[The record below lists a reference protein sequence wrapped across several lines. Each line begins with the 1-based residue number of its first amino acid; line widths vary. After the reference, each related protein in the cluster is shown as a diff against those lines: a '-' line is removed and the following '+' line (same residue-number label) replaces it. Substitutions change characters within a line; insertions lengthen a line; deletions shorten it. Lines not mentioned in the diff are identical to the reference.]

1 MTIMKTK
8 SDIIIKVLSLGIG
21 LAVGIVLIAKVFFE
35 LSYDSFYKDIDRVYN
50 INTWIS
56 MQGNEKDYGQ
66 VSGAVAVGF
75 MEEVPGVE
83 AGTRTT
89 YVFNGDTYLDEE
101 GNKLKATLVCAD
113 TCFFKVFDRPI
124 LAGDPVKALGKWG
137 SVMVSRSF
145 AEKIADQVGN
155 DGSVTPDQVGNDGN
169 VTPDQVGNDG
179 SVTPDQ
185 VGNDGSVTPDQVGND
200 GSVTPDL
207 IGGLSSII
215 GKQLANEDMPGL
227 KMTIE
232 GVFEDFPKNGSLS
245 YDILLSMDTYG
256 KQSTDNWNGNDRY
269 KGYVKLMPGVDPN
282 TLADAIRKMQEA
294 HQPLEQIEAQG
305 TSFKYFLKSFS
316 KMHTSAPEVRQQVV
330 LLSIVAALL
339 ILISLLNYILIV
351 ISSMVKRSKEVGVR
365 KCYGA
370 EGKHIYGMLT
380 KEALLHIVLSL
391 VLAAIIIFAGR
402 SIVEN
407 LLGVPFT
414 TLLVPQSMVAIG
426 AVILF
431 VLIISIVVP
440 AELYQRIP
448 VYAALK
454 NYTENSRNW
463 KLGLLG
469 VQVLINVFLV
479 VMMLVIGRQ
488 YQVVTHADTGYD
500 YDNLYYISLFDGN
513 RQAVTRAVRALE
525 SLPEVSGVA
534 TAYNLPFNGSNGDN
548 VYLPD
553 DDRELFNIADQYECS
568 DGFYELMGIEFLE
581 GRAPRDSSEIVVDE
595 KFVKKMAEFTDWSDG
610 AVGKQVFITGHDRSR
625 DSQRSYFTISGV
637 YKSYI
642 IGNLTGVDQRPSA
655 LFYGEIGSMSS
666 WMPHVLFKMADQV
679 GHDVMTG
686 SEHNVMTGSDRSS
699 LGKVKATLEQ
709 ALEGREINIVSYEEQ
724 MRAAYDDSKKMR
736 NTMALGAVFSL
747 LIALLGLIGF
757 IKDESLRRS
766 KEMAV
771 RKINGATTRNILG
784 VFSMDIMKLSIA
796 AALIACIGAFFVARR
811 WLEQF
816 AEKVSLNP
824 LYFIGGT
831 LLVLAI
837 VLGVVV
843 LNCLRIARANPVD
856 SLKNE

>member
-1 MTIMKTK
+1 MKRS
-8 SDIIIKVLSLGIG
+8 SDILIKVLSLGIG

-35 LSYDSFYKDIDRVYN
+35 LSYDSFYKDIDRVYC
-50 INTWIS
+50 IRTWYS
-56 MQGNEKDYGQ
+56 QHGDEHDYGQ
-66 VSGAVAVGF
+66 VSGAVSVGF

-83 AGTRTT
+83 VGTRTT
-89 YVFNGDTYLDEE
+89 YVFNGDTYLDED

-124 LAGDPVKALGKWG
+124 LAGNPVKILGKWG
-137 SVMVSRSF
+137 GVMVSRSF
-145 AEKIADQVGN
+145 AEKILRSAQDDISTV
-155 DGSVTPDQVGNDGN
+155 
-169 VTPDQVGNDG
+169 
-179 SVTPDQ
+179 
-185 VGNDGSVTPDQVGND
+185 
-200 GSVTPDL
+200 
-207 IGGLSSII
+207 IGRQIY
-215 GKQLANEDMPGL
+215 NEDMAGL
-227 KMTIE
+227 KLPIE
-232 GVFEDFPKNGSLS
+232 GVFEDFPKNGSLD
-245 YDILLSMDTYG
+245 YDILLAIETYG
-256 KQSTDNWNGNDRY
+256 KQSTDNWLGNDRY

-282 TLADAIRKMQEA
+282 TLTDAIRKMQEA
-294 HQPLEQIEAQG
+294 HQPLAQIEAQG
-305 TSFKYFLKSFS
+305 TSLRYFLKPFS
-316 KMHTSAPEVRQQVV
+316 TLHTSDPEVKSQVI

-351 ISSMVKRSKEVGVR
+351 ISSLVKRSKEVGVR

-370 EGKHIYGMLT
+370 EGKHIYGMLS

-391 VLAAIIIFAGR
+391 AIAAVIIFAGR
-402 SIVEN
+402 GIVEN

-414 TLLVPQSMVAIG
+414 TLLVPQSILAIA
-426 AVILF
+426 AVLVF
-431 VLIISIVVP
+431 VLVISIVVP

-479 VMMLVIGRQ
+479 VMMLIIGRQ
-488 YQVVTHADTGYD
+488 YQKVSNADTGYD
-500 YDNLYYISLFDGN
+500 YKNLYYFDLFDGD
-513 RQAVTRAVRALE
+513 RQAQVRAVETLR
-525 SLPEVSGVA
+525 SLPEVSRVA
-534 TAYNLPFNGSNGDN
+534 AAYNLPYRGSNGDN
-548 VYLPD
+548 IYLPG

-568 DGFYELMGIEFLE
+568 SDLFDLMGIRFLE

-595 KFVKKMAEFTDWSDG
+595 KFVQKMAEFIDWSDG
-610 AVGKQVFITGHDRSR
+610 VVGKQIFVTGHDRTR
-625 DSQRSYFTISGV
+625 DNSAVSYFTISGV
-637 YKSYI
+637 YNNYL
-642 IGNLTGVDQRPSA
+642 IGNLQGVDQRPSA

-666 WMPHVLFKMADQV
+666 FMPHILFKVRPD
-679 GHDVMTG
+679 
-686 SEHNVMTGSDRSS
+686 
-699 LGKVKATLEQ
+699 
-709 ALEGREINIVSYEEQ
+709 ALEKVRGALNEALPDKEINIVSYEEE
-724 MRAAYDDSKKMR
+724 MRAAYADSKKMR

-771 RKINGATTRNILG
+771 RKINGATTQDILS
-784 VFSMDIMKLSIA
+784 VFAKDIMKLSA
-796 AALIACIGAFFVARR
+796 VMAVIACVAAYFVAHK

-824 LYFIGGT
+824 LYFIGGAV
-831 LLVLAI
+831 LVLLI

-843 LNCLRIARANPVD
+843 VNCLSIARANPVE

>member
-1 MTIMKTK
+1 MKSK
-8 SDIIIKVLSLGIG
+8 NDILIKVLSLGVG

-35 LSYDSFYKDIDRVYN
+35 LSYDSFYKDIDRVYT
-50 INTWIS
+50 INTWYS
-56 MQGNEKDYGQ
+56 HQGEEKDYGQ

-75 MEEVPGVE
+75 MDEVPGVE

-89 YVFNGDTYLDEE
+89 YVFNGNTYLDEN
-101 GNKLKATLVCAD
+101 GNKLSGTLVCAD
-113 TCFFKVFDRPI
+113 TCFFQVFDRPI
-124 LAGDPVKALGKWG
+124 LAGDPVKVLGKWG
-137 SVMVSRSF
+137 SVLVSRSF
-145 AEKIADQVGN
+145 AEKM
-155 DGSVTPDQVGNDGN
+155 
-169 VTPDQVGNDG
+169 
-179 SVTPDQ
+179 
-185 VGNDGSVTPDQVGND
+185 
-200 GSVTPDL
+200 
-207 IGGLSSII
+207 GGVQECI
-215 GKQLANEDMPGL
+215 GKQICNADMEGL
-227 KMTIE
+227 KLTIE
-232 GVFEDFPKNGSLS
+232 GVFEDFPKNGSLD

-256 KQSTDNWNGNDRY
+256 KNSTDNWLGNDRY

-282 TLADAIRKMQEA
+282 TLTDAIRKMQEA
-294 HQPLEQIEAQG
+294 HQPLERIEAQG
-305 TSFKYFLKSFS
+305 TSLRYFLKPFS
-316 KMHTSAPEVRQQVV
+316 TLHTSDPDVKSQVI

-391 VLAAIIIFAGR
+391 VLAAVIIFAGR

-407 LLGVPFT
+407 LLGVPFQ
-414 TLLVPQSMVAIG
+414 TLLVPQSIMAIA
-426 AVILF
+426 AVILL
-431 VLIISIVVP
+431 VLVISIVVP
-440 AELYQRIP
+440 AELYQRVP

-479 VMMLVIGRQ
+479 VMMLIIGRQ
-488 YQVVTHADTGYD
+488 YQKVSNADTGYD
-500 YDNLYYISLFDGN
+500 YKNLYYFDMFDGD
-513 RQAVTRAVRALE
+513 RQALTRAAQTLR
-525 SLPEVSGVA
+525 SLPEVSAVA
-534 TAYNLPFNGSNGDN
+534 AAYNLPFEGSNGDN
-548 VYLPD
+548 VYLPN

-568 DGFYELMGIEFLE
+568 PDFYDLMGIQFLE

-595 KFVKKMAEFTDWSDG
+595 KFVTKMAEFTDWSDG
-610 AVGKQVFITGHDRSR
+610 AVGKQVFITGHDRSSDTER
-625 DSQRSYFTISGV
+625 RYFTISGV

-642 IGNLTGVDQRPSA
+642 IGNLTGVDPRPSA

-666 WMPHVLFKMADQV
+666 WMPHTFFKVRPEALPKIRQ
-679 GHDVMTG
+679 
-686 SEHNVMTGSDRSS
+686 
-699 LGKVKATLEQ
+699 ALEQ
-709 ALEGREINIVSYEEQ
+709 ALEGREINILSYEEQ
-724 MRAAYDDSKKMR
+724 MRAAYADSKKMR
-736 NTMALGAVFSL
+736 NTMAIGAVFSL

-757 IKDESLRRS
+757 IRDESLRRS

-771 RKINGATTRNILG
+771 RKINGATTRDILG
-784 VFSMDIMKLSIA
+784 VFAVDILKLSGVMA
-796 AALIACIGAFFVARR
+796 VIACIAAFFVAHK

-824 LYFIGGT
+824 LYFIGGA
-831 LLVLAI
+831 LLVLLI

-843 LNCLRIARANPVD
+843 LNCLRIARANPVE

>member
-1 MTIMKTK
+1 MFKYYGTADVADKGKYDCVKEMRRQ
-8 SDIIIKVLSLGIG
+8 SDILIKILSLGMG

-35 LSYDSFYKDIDRVYN
+35 LSYDSFYKDIDRVYT

-56 MQGNEKDYGQ
+56 RLGDEKDFGQ

-89 YVFNGDTYLDEE
+89 FVFNGDTYMDED
-101 GNKLKATLVCAD
+101 GNKLKGTLVCAD
-113 TCFFKVFDRPI
+113 TCFFQVFDRPI

-145 AEKIADQVGN
+145 AEKIRRSAQDDISTV
-155 DGSVTPDQVGNDGN
+155 
-169 VTPDQVGNDG
+169 
-179 SVTPDQ
+179 
-185 VGNDGSVTPDQVGND
+185 
-200 GSVTPDL
+200 
-207 IGGLSSII
+207 I
-215 GKQLANEDMPGL
+215 GKQIYNEDMPDL
-227 KMTIE
+227 KLTIE
-232 GVFEDFPKNGSLS
+232 GVFEDFPKNGTLD

-256 KQSTDNWNGNDRY
+256 KQSTDNWLGNDRY
-269 KGYVKLMPGVDPN
+269 KGYVKLMPGVDPA
-282 TLADAIRKMQEA
+282 TLTDAIRKMQEA

-305 TSFKYFLKSFS
+305 TSLRYFLKPFS
-316 KMHTSAPEVRQQVV
+316 KMHTSDPEVKSQVV

-380 KEALLHIVLSL
+380 KEASLHIFLSL
-391 VLAAIIIFAGR
+391 ALAAIIIFAGR

-414 TLLVPQSMVAIG
+414 TLLVPQSILAIT
-426 AVILF
+426 AVLVF

-479 VMMLVIGRQ
+479 VMMLIIGRQ
-488 YQVVTHADTGYD
+488 YQKISHADTGYD
-500 YDNLYYISLFDGN
+500 YDNLYYISIFDGD
-513 RQAVTRAVRALE
+513 RQAITRAVRTLE

-534 TAYNLPFNGSNGDN
+534 TAYNLPFQGSNGDN

-568 DGFYELMGIEFLE
+568 DGFYDLMGIDFLE

-595 KFVKKMAEFTDWSDG
+595 KFVKKMAEFADWSDG

-625 DSQRSYFTISGV
+625 DSQRRYFTISGV

-666 WMPHVLFKMADQV
+666 WMPHVLFKLRDSS
-679 GHDVMTG
+679 T
-686 SEHNVMTGSDRSS
+686 S
-699 LGKVKATLEQ
+699 LGMAKEALES
-709 ALEGREINIVSYEEQ
+709 ALEGREINIFSYEEQ
-724 MRAAYDDSKKMR
+724 MRALYDDSKKMR
-736 NTMALGAVFSL
+736 DTMALGSVFSL

-771 RKINGATTRNILG
+771 RKINGATTQDILG
-784 VFSMDIMKLSIA
+784 IFAMDIMKLSA
-796 AALIACIGAFFVARR
+796 VMAVIACVGAFFVARR

-816 AEKVSLNP
+816 AEKVPLNP
-824 LYFIGGT
+824 LYFICGAV
-831 LLVLAI
+831 LVLLI

-843 LNCLRIARANPVD
+843 LNCLRIASANPVE

>member
-1 MTIMKTK
+1 MKTK
-8 SDIIIKVLSLGIG
+8 NDILIKVLSLGIG

-35 LSYDSFYKDIDRVYN
+35 LSYDSFYKDIDRVYT

-83 AGTRTT
+83 CGTRTT
-89 YVFNGDTYLDEE
+89 YVFNGDTYLDED

-113 TCFFKVFDRPI
+113 TCFFQVFDRPI
-124 LAGDPVKALGKWG
+124 LAGNPVKILGKWG
-137 SVMVSRSF
+137 GVMVSRSF
-145 AEKIADQVGN
+145 AEKIAKEMPGQAGHD
-155 DGSVTPDQVGNDGN
+155 DKN
-169 VTPDQVGNDG
+169 VTPDQ
-179 SVTPDQ
+179 
-185 VGNDGSVTPDQVGND
+185 
-200 GSVTPDL
+200 
-207 IGGLSSII
+207 IGGLSSVI
-215 GKQLANEDMPGL
+215 GRQIYNEDMPGL
-227 KMTIE
+227 KLPIE
-232 GVFEDFPKNGSLS
+232 GVFEDFPKNGSLD
-245 YDILLSMDTYG
+245 YDILLSMETYG

-282 TLADAIRKMQEA
+282 TLTDGIRKMQES

-305 TSFKYFLKSFS
+305 NTFRYFLKPFS
-316 KMHTSAPEVRQQVV
+316 TMHTSAPEVRQTVI

-351 ISSMVKRSKEVGVR
+351 ISSLVKRSKEVGVR

-380 KEALLHIVLSL
+380 KEALLHILLSL
-391 VLAAIIIFAGR
+391 ALAGVIIFAGR

-407 LLGVPFT
+407 LLGVPFQ
-414 TLLVPQSMVAIG
+414 TLLVPQSILAIVA
-426 AVILF
+426 VLVF

-469 VQVLINVFLV
+469 IQVLINVFLV
-479 VMMLVIGRQ
+479 VMMLIIGRQ
-488 YQVVTHADTGYD
+488 YQKVSHADTGYD
-500 YDNLYYISLFDGN
+500 YKNLYYFDMFDGD
-513 RQAVTRAVRALE
+513 RQALVRAAETLR
-525 SLPEVSGVA
+525 SLPDVSGVA
-534 TAYNLPFNGSNGDN
+534 ASYNLPFQGSSGDN

-568 DGFYELMGIEFLE
+568 SNFYDLMGIEFLE
-581 GRAPRDSSEIVVDE
+581 GRAPRDSSEIAVDE
-595 KFVKKMAEFTDWSDG
+595 KFVDKMAEFTDWSDG

-625 DSQRSYFTISGV
+625 DSDRSYFTISGV
-637 YKSYI
+637 YKSYL
-642 IGNLTGVDQRPSA
+642 IGNLTGVDPRPSA

-666 WMPHVLFKMADQV
+666 WMPHVLFKIPGQAGND
-679 GHDVMTG
+679 GGRHG
-686 SEHNVMTGSDRSS
+686 RLDRPS
-699 LGKVKATLEQ
+699 LDKVREALER
-709 ALEGREINIVSYEEQ
+709 ALEGREINILSYEEQ
-724 MRAAYDDSKKMR
+724 MRAAYADSKKMR

-771 RKINGATTRNILG
+771 RKINGATTRDILG
-784 VFSMDIMKLSIA
+784 VFATDIMKLSA
-796 AALIACIGAFFVARR
+796 VMAVIACVAAYFVAHK

-824 LYFIGGT
+824 LYFIGGAV
-831 LLVLAI
+831 LVLLI

-843 LNCLRIARANPVD
+843 LNCLKIARANPVE

>member
-1 MTIMKTK
+1 MKK
-8 SDIIIKVLSLGIG
+8 YSDILIKVLSLGIG

-35 LSYDSFYKDIDRVYN
+35 LSYDSFYKDIDRVYT
-50 INTWIS
+50 IRTWYS
-56 MQGNEKDYGQ
+56 QQGDEHDYGQ

-89 YVFNGDTYLDEE
+89 YVFNGDTYLDEN

-124 LAGDPVKALGKWG
+124 LAGDPVKVLSKWG
-137 SVMVSRSF
+137 CVMVSRSF
-145 AEKIADQVGN
+145 AEKMVDDMPGQAGHDVS
-155 DGSVTPDQVGNDGN
+155 SV
-169 VTPDQVGNDG
+169 
-179 SVTPDQ
+179 
-185 VGNDGSVTPDQVGND
+185 
-200 GSVTPDL
+200 
-207 IGGLSSII
+207 I
-215 GKQLANEDMPGL
+215 GKQIANADMDGL
-227 KMTIE
+227 KLTIE
-232 GVFEDFPKNGSLS
+232 GVFEDFPKNGSLD
-245 YDILLSMDTYG
+245 YDILLSMETYG
-256 KQSTDNWNGNDRY
+256 KQSTDNWLGNDRY
-269 KGYVKLMPGVDPN
+269 KGYVKLMPGIDPN
-282 TLADAIRKMQEA
+282 TLTEAIRKMQEA

-305 TSFKYFLKSFS
+305 TSLKYFLKPFS
-316 KMHTSAPEVRQQVV
+316 NMHTSSPEVKTQVI

-339 ILISLLNYILIV
+339 IIISLLNYILIV

-380 KEALLHIVLSL
+380 KEALLHIILSL
-391 VLAAIIIFAGR
+391 ALAAVIIFAGR

-407 LLGVPFT
+407 LLGVPFQ
-414 TLLVPQSMVAIG
+414 TLLVSRSIMAIA
-426 AVILF
+426 AVLLF
-431 VLIISIVVP
+431 VLVVSIVVP

-454 NYTENSRNW
+454 NYTENSRRW

-479 VMMLVIGRQ
+479 VMMLIIGRQ
-488 YQVVTHADTGYD
+488 YQKVSNADTGYD
-500 YDNLYYISLFDGN
+500 YKNLYYFDLFDGD
-513 RQAVTRAVRALE
+513 RQAQVRAVETLKR
-525 SLPEVSGVA
+525 LPEVSGVA
-534 TAYNLPFNGSNGDN
+534 ASYNLPYMGSNGDN
-548 VYLPD
+548 VSLPE

-568 DGFYELMGIEFLE
+568 PEFYDLMGIRFLE

-595 KFVKKMAEFTDWSDG
+595 KFVTKMAEFTDWSDG
-610 AVGKQVFITGHDRSR
+610 AVGKLVFITGHDRSGDTGR
-625 DSQRSYFTISGV
+625 RYFTISGI
-637 YKSYI
+637 YKPYL
-642 IGNLTGVDQRPSA
+642 IGNLTGVDERPSA

-666 WMPHVLFKMADQV
+666 WMPHILFKV
-679 GHDVMTG
+679 RP
-686 SEHNVMTGSDRSS
+686 E
-699 LGKVKATLEQ
+699 
-709 ALEGREINIVSYEEQ
+709 ALENVRGALNEALPDKEINIVSYEEE
-724 MRAAYDDSKKMR
+724 MRAAYADSKKMR

-771 RKINGATTRNILG
+771 RKINGATTRDILS
-784 VFSMDIMKLSIA
+784 VFAKDIMKLSA
-796 AALIACIGAFFVARR
+796 VMAVIACIGAFFVARK

-816 AEKVSLNP
+816 AEKVSLHP
-824 LYFIGGT
+824 LYFIGGA
-831 LLVLAI
+831 LLVLTI

-843 LNCLRIARANPVD
+843 LNCLRIAHVNPVE

>member
-1 MTIMKTK
+1 MKSK
-8 SDIIIKVLSLGIG
+8 NDILIKVLSLGVG

-35 LSYDSFYKDIDRVYN
+35 LSYDSFYKDIDRVYT
-50 INTWIS
+50 INTWYS
-56 MQGNEKDYGQ
+56 HQGEEKDYGQ

-75 MEEVPGVE
+75 MDEVPGVE

-89 YVFNGDTYLDEE
+89 YVFNGNTYLDED
-101 GNKLKATLVCAD
+101 GNKLSGTLVCAD
-113 TCFFKVFDRPI
+113 TCFFQVFDRPI
-124 LAGDPVKALGKWG
+124 LAGDPVKVLGKWG
-137 SVMVSRSF
+137 SVMVNRSF
-145 AEKIADQVGN
+145 AEKM
-155 DGSVTPDQVGNDGN
+155 
-169 VTPDQVGNDG
+169 
-179 SVTPDQ
+179 
-185 VGNDGSVTPDQVGND
+185 
-200 GSVTPDL
+200 
-207 IGGLSSII
+207 GGVQECI
-215 GKQLANEDMPGL
+215 GKQICNADMDGL
-227 KMTIE
+227 KLTIE
-232 GVFEDFPKNGSLS
+232 GVFEDFPKNGSLD

-256 KQSTDNWNGNDRY
+256 KQSTDNWLGNDRY

-294 HQPLEQIEAQG
+294 HQPLERIEAQG
-305 TSFKYFLKSFS
+305 TTLKYFLKPFS
-316 KMHTSAPEVRQQVV
+316 TMHTSSSEVKSQVI

-370 EGKHIYGMLT
+370 EGRHIYGMLT
-380 KEALLHIVLSL
+380 KEALLHILLSL

-407 LLGVPFT
+407 LLGVPFQ
-414 TLLVPQSMVAIG
+414 TLLVPQSIVAIV
-426 AVILF
+426 ALVLF
-431 VLIISIVVP
+431 VLVISIVVP

-469 VQVLINVFLV
+469 IQVLINVFLV
-479 VMMLVIGRQ
+479 VMMLIIGRQ
-488 YQVVTHADTGYD
+488 YQKVSHADTGYD
-500 YDNLYYISLFDGN
+500 YKNLYYFDMFDGD
-513 RQAVTRAVRALE
+513 RQALTRAAQTLR
-525 SLPEVSGVA
+525 SLPEVSAVA
-534 TAYNLPFNGSNGDN
+534 AAYNLPFEGSNGDN

-568 DGFYELMGIEFLE
+568 GDFYDLMGIQFLE

-610 AVGKQVFITGHDRSR
+610 AVGKQVFITGHDRSGDTGR
-625 DSQRSYFTISGV
+625 RYFTISGV

-642 IGNLTGVDQRPSA
+642 IGNLTGVDPRPSA

-666 WMPHVLFKMADQV
+666 WMPHTFFKVRPEA
-679 GHDVMTG
+679 
-686 SEHNVMTGSDRSS
+686 
-699 LGKVKATLEQ
+699 LPKVRQALEQ
-709 ALEGREINIVSYEEQ
+709 ALEGREINILSYEEQ
-724 MRAAYDDSKKMR
+724 MRAAYADSKKMR
-736 NTMALGAVFSL
+736 NTMAIGAVFSL

-757 IKDESLRRS
+757 IRDESLRRS

-771 RKINGATTRNILG
+771 RKINGATTRDILG
-784 VFSMDIMKLSIA
+784 VFATDILKLSGVMA
-796 AALIACIGAFFVARR
+796 VLACVGAFFVARK

-824 LYFIGGT
+824 LYFIGGA
-831 LLVLAI
+831 LLVLLI

-843 LNCLRIARANPVD
+843 LNCLKIARENPVV

>member
-1 MTIMKTK
+1 MKTK
-8 SDIIIKVLSLGIG
+8 NDILIKVLSLGIG

-35 LSYDSFYKDIDRVYN
+35 LSYDSFYKDIDRVYT

-89 YVFNGDTYLDEE
+89 FVFNGDTYLDED
-101 GNKLKATLVCAD
+101 GNKLSGTLVCAD

-124 LAGDPVKALGKWG
+124 LAGDPVKVLGKWG

-145 AEKIADQVGN
+145 AEKILRSAQDDN
-155 DGSVTPDQVGNDGN
+155 PVTLNEAKSLNGAAK
-169 VTPDQVGNDG
+169 
-179 SVTPDQ
+179 
-185 VGNDGSVTPDQVGND
+185 
-200 GSVTPDL
+200 DL
-207 IGGLSSII
+207 STVI
-215 GKQLANEDMPGL
+215 GKMICNEDMPGL
-227 KMTIE
+227 KLTIE
-232 GVFEDFPKNGSLS
+232 GVFEDFPKNGSLD
-245 YDILLSMDTYG
+245 YDLLLSMETYG

-305 TSFKYFLKSFS
+305 TSFKYFLKPFS
-316 KMHTSAPEVRQQVV
+316 KMHTSAPEVRQQVI

-339 ILISLLNYILIV
+339 VLISLLNYILIV

-380 KEALLHIVLSL
+380 KEASIHILLSL
-391 VLAAIIIFAGR
+391 ALAAIIIFAGR
-402 SIVEN
+402 GIVEN

-414 TLLVPQSMVAIG
+414 TLLVPQSFMAIV

-440 AELYQRIP
+440 TELYQRIP

-463 KLGLLG
+463 KIGLLG

-479 VMMLVIGRQ
+479 VMMLIIGRQ
-488 YQVVTHADTGYD
+488 YQMVTHADTGYD
-500 YDNLYYISLFDGN
+500 YDNLYYISLFDGD

-525 SLPEVSGVA
+525 SLPEVTGVA
-534 TAYNLPFNGSNGDN
+534 TAYNLPFQGSNGDN

-568 DGFYELMGIEFLE
+568 DGFYDLMDIEFLE

-595 KFVKKMAEFTDWSDG
+595 KFVTKMAEFTDWSDG
-610 AVGKQVFITGHDRSR
+610 AVGKQGFITGHERSR
-625 DSQRSYFTISGV
+625 DSERSYFTISGV
-637 YKSYI
+637 YKSYV

-666 WMPHVLFKMADQV
+666 WMPHVLFKV
-679 GHDVMTG
+679 RP
-686 SEHNVMTGSDRSS
+686 ES
-699 LGKVKATLEQ
+699 LTKVKETLES

-771 RKINGATTRNILG
+771 RKINGATTRDILG
-784 VFSMDIMKLSIA
+784 VFATDIMKLSA
-796 AALIACIGAFFVARR
+796 VMALLACIGAFFVARR

-824 LYFIGGT
+824 LYFIGGAV
-831 LLVLAI
+831 LVLAI

-843 LNCLRIARANPVD
+843 LNCLRIARANPVE

>member
-1 MTIMKTK
+1 MKK
-8 SDIIIKVLSLGIG
+8 NSDILIKVLSLGIG

-35 LSYDSFYKDIDRVYN
+35 LSYDSFYKDIDRVYT
-50 INTWIS
+50 INTWYS
-56 MQGNEKDYGQ
+56 HQGEEKDYGQ

-75 MEEVPGVE
+75 MDEVPGVD

-89 YVFNGDTYLDEE
+89 FVFNGDTYLDED
-101 GNKLKATLVCAD
+101 GNKLSGTLVCAD
-113 TCFFKVFDRPI
+113 TCFFQVFDRPI
-124 LAGDPVKALGKWG
+124 LSGDPVKVLGKWG
-137 SVMVSRSF
+137 SVMVNRSF
-145 AEKIADQVGN
+145 AEKI
-155 DGSVTPDQVGNDGN
+155 
-169 VTPDQVGNDG
+169 
-179 SVTPDQ
+179 
-185 VGNDGSVTPDQVGND
+185 
-200 GSVTPDL
+200 
-207 IGGLSSII
+207 GGVQECI
-215 GKQLANEDMPGL
+215 GKQIANADMDGL
-227 KMTIE
+227 KLTIE
-232 GVFEDFPKNGSLS
+232 GVFEDFPKNGSLD

-256 KQSTDNWNGNDRY
+256 KNSTDNWLGNDRY

-282 TLADAIRKMQEA
+282 TLTDAIRKMQEA
-294 HQPLEQIEAQG
+294 HQPLERIEAQG
-305 TSFKYFLKSFS
+305 TSLRYFLKPFS
-316 KMHTSAPEVRQQVV
+316 KMHTSAPEVRQTVI

-391 VLAAIIIFAGR
+391 TLAAVIIFAGR

-407 LLGVPFT
+407 LLGVPFQ
-414 TLLVPQSMVAIG
+414 TLLVPQSIIAIA

-431 VLIISIVVP
+431 VLVISIVVP
-440 AELYQRIP
+440 AELYQRVP

-469 VQVLINVFLV
+469 FQVLINVFLV
-479 VMMLVIGRQ
+479 VMMLIIGRQ
-488 YQVVTHADTGYD
+488 YQKVSNADTGYD
-500 YDNLYYISLFDGN
+500 YDNLYYISLFDGD
-513 RQAVTRAVRALE
+513 RQAITRAVRTLE
-525 SLPEVSGVA
+525 SLPEVRGVA
-534 TAYNLPFNGSNGDN
+534 TAYNLPYNGSNGDN

-568 DGFYELMGIEFLE
+568 DGFYDLMGIEFLE

-595 KFVKKMAEFTDWSDG
+595 KFVAKMAEFTDWSDG
-610 AVGKQVFITGHDRSR
+610 AVGKQVFITGHDRSSDTER
-625 DSQRSYFTISGV
+625 RYFTISGV
-637 YKSYI
+637 YKSYL
-642 IGNLTGVDQRPSA
+642 IGNLTGVDPRPSA

-666 WMPHVLFKMADQV
+666 WMPHVLFKV
-679 GHDVMTG
+679 LP
-686 SEHNVMTGSDRSS
+686 ES
-699 LGKVKATLEQ
+699 LAKVKETLES
-709 ALEGREINIVSYEEQ
+709 ALEGREINILSYEEQ
-724 MRAAYDDSKKMR
+724 MRAAYADSKKMR
-736 NTMALGAVFSL
+736 NTMAIGAVFSL

-771 RKINGATTRNILG
+771 RKINGATTRDILG
-784 VFSMDIMKLSIA
+784 VFAKDIMKLSA
-796 AALIACIGAFFVARR
+796 VMALIACMAAFFVAHK
-811 WLEQF
+811 WLGQF

-824 LYFIGGT
+824 LYFIGGAV
-831 LLVLAI
+831 LVLAI

-843 LNCLRIARANPVD
+843 LNCLRIARANPVE

>member
-1 MTIMKTK
+1 MKK
-8 SDIIIKVLSLGIG
+8 NSDILIKVLSLGVG

-35 LSYDSFYKDIDRVYN
+35 LSYDSFYKDIDRVYT
-50 INTWIS
+50 INTWYS
-56 MQGNEKDYGQ
+56 MQGEEKDFGQ

-75 MEEVPGVE
+75 MDEVPGVE

-89 YVFNGDTYLDEE
+89 FVFNGNTYLDED
-101 GNKLKATLVCAD
+101 GNKLSGTLVCAD
-113 TCFFKVFDRPI
+113 TCFFQVFDRPI
-124 LAGDPVKALGKWG
+124 LAGDPVKVLGKWG
-137 SVMVSRSF
+137 TVMVNRSF
-145 AEKIADQVGN
+145 AEKVGGVQECINKQICNADM
-155 DGSVTPDQVGNDGN
+155 D
-169 VTPDQVGNDG
+169 
-179 SVTPDQ
+179 
-185 VGNDGSVTPDQVGND
+185 
-200 GSVTPDL
+200 
-207 IGGLSSII
+207 
-215 GKQLANEDMPGL
+215 GL
-227 KMTIE
+227 KLTIE
-232 GVFEDFPKNGSLS
+232 GVFEDFPKNGSLD

-256 KQSTDNWNGNDRY
+256 KNSTDNWLGNDRY

-282 TLADAIRKMQEA
+282 TLSDAIRKMQEA
-294 HQPLEQIEAQG
+294 HQPLERIEAQG
-305 TSFKYFLKSFS
+305 TSLRYFLKPFS
-316 KMHTSAPEVRQQVV
+316 TLHTSDPDVKSQVI

-351 ISSMVKRSKEVGVR
+351 ISSLVKRSKEVGVR

-391 VLAAIIIFAGR
+391 ALAAIIIFAGR

-407 LLGVPFT
+407 LLGVPFQ
-414 TLLVPQSMVAIG
+414 TLLVPQSIMAI
-426 AVILF
+426 AALILF
-431 VLIISIVVP
+431 VLVISIVVP

-454 NYTENSRNW
+454 NYTEKSRNW

-479 VMMLVIGRQ
+479 VMMLIIGRQ
-488 YQVVTHADTGYD
+488 YQKVSNADTGYD
-500 YDNLYYISLFDGN
+500 YKNLYYFDMFDGD
-513 RQAVTRAVRALE
+513 RQALTRAHQTLK
-525 SLPEVSGVA
+525 SLPEVTGVA
-534 TAYNLPFNGSNGDN
+534 ASYNLPFEGSNGDN

-568 DGFYELMGIEFLE
+568 PDFYDLMGIQFLE

-595 KFVKKMAEFTDWSDG
+595 KFVTKMAEFTDWSDG
-610 AVGKQVFITGHDRSR
+610 AVGKQVFITGHDRSSDTER
-625 DSQRSYFTISGV
+625 RYFTISGV

-642 IGNLTGVDQRPSA
+642 IGNLTGVDPRPSA

-666 WMPHVLFKMADQV
+666 WMPHTFFKVRPEA
-679 GHDVMTG
+679 
-686 SEHNVMTGSDRSS
+686 
-699 LGKVKATLEQ
+699 LPKVRQALEQ
-709 ALEGREINIVSYEEQ
+709 ALEGREINILSYEEQ
-724 MRAAYDDSKKMR
+724 MRAAYADSKKMR
-736 NTMALGAVFSL
+736 NTMAIGAVFSL

-757 IKDESLRRS
+757 IRDESLRRS

-771 RKINGATTRNILG
+771 RKINGATTRDILS
-784 VFSMDIMKLSIA
+784 VFASDILKLSGVMA
-796 AALIACIGAFFVARR
+796 VIACIGAFFVARK

-824 LYFIGGT
+824 LYFIGGAA
-831 LLVLAI
+831 LVLLI

-843 LNCLRIARANPVD
+843 LNCLRIARANPVE

>member
-1 MTIMKTK
+1 MRTK
-8 SDIIIKVLSLGIG
+8 NDIFIKVLSLGIG

-35 LSYDSFYKDIDRVYN
+35 LSYDSFYKDIDRVYC
-50 INTWIS
+50 IRTWYS
-56 MQGNEKDYGQ
+56 QHGDEHDYGQ
-66 VSGAVAVGF
+66 VSGAVSVGF

-83 AGTRTT
+83 VGTRTT
-89 YVFNGDTYLDEE
+89 YVFNGDTYLDEN

-124 LAGDPVKALGKWG
+124 LAGNPVKILGKWG
-137 SVMVSRSF
+137 GVMVSRSF
-145 AEKIADQVGN
+145 AEKILRSAQDDISTV
-155 DGSVTPDQVGNDGN
+155 
-169 VTPDQVGNDG
+169 
-179 SVTPDQ
+179 
-185 VGNDGSVTPDQVGND
+185 
-200 GSVTPDL
+200 
-207 IGGLSSII
+207 IGRQIY
-215 GKQLANEDMPGL
+215 NEDMAGL
-227 KMTIE
+227 KLPIE
-232 GVFEDFPKNGSLS
+232 GVFEDFPKNGSLD

-256 KQSTDNWNGNDRY
+256 KNSTDNWLGNDRY

-282 TLADAIRKMQEA
+282 TLTDAIRKMQEA

-305 TSFKYFLKSFS
+305 TSLRYFLKPFS
-316 KMHTSAPEVRQQVV
+316 TLHTSDPEVKSQVI

-351 ISSMVKRSKEVGVR
+351 ISSLVKRSKEVGVR

-370 EGKHIYGMLT
+370 GGKHIYGMLI
-380 KEALLHIVLSL
+380 KEAQLHIALSL
-391 VLAAIIIFAGR
+391 VIAAIIIFAGR
-402 SIVEN
+402 GIVEN
-407 LLGVPFT
+407 LLGVPFQ
-414 TLLVPQSMVAIG
+414 TLLVPQSIVAIV

-431 VLIISIVVP
+431 VLVISIVVP

-469 VQVLINVFLV
+469 FQVLINVFLV
-479 VMMLVIGRQ
+479 VMMLIIGRQ
-488 YQVVTHADTGYD
+488 YQKVSHADTGYD
-500 YDNLYYISLFDGN
+500 YKNLYYFDMFDGD
-513 RQAVTRAVRALE
+513 RQALTRAHQTLK
-525 SLPEVSGVA
+525 SLPEVSAVA
-534 TAYNLPFNGSNGDN
+534 AAYNLPFQGSSGDN

-568 DGFYELMGIEFLE
+568 SDFYDLMGIQFLE
-581 GRAPRDSSEIVVDE
+581 GRAPKDSSEIVVDE
-595 KFVKKMAEFTDWSDG
+595 KFVAKMAEFTDWSDG

-625 DSQRSYFTISGV
+625 DSGRSYFTISGV
-637 YKSYI
+637 YKSYL
-642 IGNLTGVDQRPSA
+642 IGNLTGVDPRPSA

-666 WMPHVLFKMADQV
+666 WMPHTFFKVHPEA
-679 GHDVMTG
+679 
-686 SEHNVMTGSDRSS
+686 
-699 LGKVKATLEQ
+699 LPKVRQALEQ
-709 ALEGREINIVSYEEQ
+709 ALEGHEINIVSYEEQ

-771 RKINGATTRNILG
+771 RKINGATTKDILS
-784 VFSMDIMKLSIA
+784 VFAKDIMKLSA
-796 AALIACIGAFFVARR
+796 VMAVIACVAAYFVAHK

-816 AEKVSLNP
+816 AEKVSLHP
-824 LYFIGGT
+824 LYFIGGAV
-831 LLVLAI
+831 LVLLI
-837 VLGVVV
+837 VLGVVL
-843 LNCLRIARANPVD
+843 LNCLRIARANPVE

>member
-1 MTIMKTK
+1 MKK
-8 SDIIIKVLSLGIG
+8 KNDILIKVLSLGVG

-35 LSYDSFYKDIDRVYN
+35 LSYDSFYKDIDRVYT
-50 INTWIS
+50 IRTWYS
-56 MQGNEKDYGQ
+56 HQGDERDYGQ

-89 YVFNGDTYLDEE
+89 YVFNGDTYLDED
-101 GNKLKATLVCAD
+101 GNKIKATLVCAD
-113 TCFFKVFDRPI
+113 TCFFEVFDRPI
-124 LAGDPVKALGKWG
+124 LAGNPVKILGKWG
-137 SVMVSRSF
+137 GVMVSRSF
-145 AEKIADQVGN
+145 AEK
-155 DGSVTPDQVGNDGN
+155 
-169 VTPDQVGNDG
+169 
-179 SVTPDQ
+179 
-185 VGNDGSVTPDQVGND
+185 
-200 GSVTPDL
+200 L
-207 IGGLSSII
+207 GGVQECI
-215 GKQLANEDMPGL
+215 GKQVCNEDMAGL
-227 KMTIE
+227 KLPIE
-232 GVFEDFPKNGSLS
+232 GVFEDFPKNGSLD
-245 YDILLSMDTYG
+245 YDILLSMETYG
-256 KQSTDNWNGNDRY
+256 KQSTDNWMGNDRY

-282 TLADAIRKMQEA
+282 TLSDAIRKMQEA
-294 HQPLEQIEAQG
+294 HQPLAQIEAQG
-305 TSFKYFLKSFS
+305 TSLKYFLKPFS
-316 KMHTSAPEVRQQVV
+316 KIHTSDPEVKTQVI

-351 ISSMVKRSKEVGVR
+351 ISSLVKRSKEVGVR

-380 KEALLHIVLSL
+380 KEALLHIILSL
-391 VLAAIIIFAGR
+391 VLAAVIIFAGR

-407 LLGVPFT
+407 LLGVPFQ
-414 TLLVPQSMVAIG
+414 TLLVPQSIVAVA
-426 AVILF
+426 AVLVF

-448 VYAALK
+448 VDAALK

-469 VQVLINVFLV
+469 IQVLINVFLV

-488 YQVVTHADTGYD
+488 YQKVSHADTGYD
-500 YDNLYYISLFDGN
+500 YKDLFYVSMFDGD
-513 RQAVTRAVRALE
+513 RQALSRAFHTLQG
-525 SLPEVSGVA
+525 LPEVSGVA
-534 TAYNLPFNGSNGDN
+534 ASYGLPYQGSSGDN

-568 DGFYELMGIEFLE
+568 DSFYDLMGIEFLE

-595 KFVKKMAEFTDWSDG
+595 KFVAKMAEFTDWSDG
-610 AVGKQVFITGHDRSR
+610 AVGKQVYITGHDRSR
-625 DSQRSYFTISGV
+625 DSERSYFTISGV
-637 YKSYI
+637 YKSYL
-642 IGNLTGVDQRPSA
+642 IGNLTGVDTRPSA

-666 WMPHVLFKMADQV
+666 WMPHVLFKIPVQAGND
-679 GHDVMTG
+679 G
-686 SEHNVMTGSDRSS
+686 SES
-699 LGKVKATLEQ
+699 LAKVKEALES

-736 NTMALGAVFSL
+736 NTMTIGAVFSL

-757 IKDESLRRS
+757 IRDESLRRS

-784 VFSMDIMKLSIA
+784 VFAVEILKLSAIMA
-796 AALIACIGAFFVARR
+796 VIACVAAFFVARR

-824 LYFIGGT
+824 LYFIGGAA
-831 LLVLAI
+831 LVLLI
-837 VLGVVV
+837 VLAVVV
-843 LNCLRIARANPVD
+843 LNCLKIARANPVE

>member
-1 MTIMKTK
+1 MKTK
-8 SDIIIKVLSLGIG
+8 SDIWIKVLSLGVG

-35 LSYDSFYKDIDRVYN
+35 LSYDSFYRDINRVYI
-50 INTWIS
+50 INTWYS
-56 MQGNEKDYGQ
+56 MQGEEKDYGQ

-89 YVFNGDTYLDEE
+89 FVFNGNTYLDEG
-101 GNKLKATLVCAD
+101 GNKLSGMLVCAD

-124 LAGDPVKALGKWG
+124 LAGDPVKVLGKWG

-145 AEKIADQVGN
+145 AEK
-155 DGSVTPDQVGNDGN
+155 
-169 VTPDQVGNDG
+169 
-179 SVTPDQ
+179 
-185 VGNDGSVTPDQVGND
+185 
-200 GSVTPDL
+200 L
-207 IGGLSSII
+207 GGAQECI
-215 GKQLANEDMPGL
+215 GKQIANEDMDGL
-227 KMTIE
+227 KLTVE
-232 GVFEDFPKNGSLS
+232 GVFEDFPKNGSLD

-269 KGYVKLMPGVDPN
+269 KGYVKLFPGVDPG
-282 TLADAIRKMQEA
+282 TLSDGIRKMQEA
-294 HQPLEQIEAQG
+294 HQPLEELEARGMQ
-305 TSFKYFLKSFS
+305 FKYFLKPFS
-316 KMHTSAPEVRQQVV
+316 KLHTSNPEVKTQVI

-391 VLAAIIIFAGR
+391 ALAAIIIFAGR
-402 SIVEN
+402 GIVEN
-407 LLGVPFT
+407 LLGVPFQ
-414 TLLVPQSMVAIG
+414 TLLVPQSIVAIT
-426 AVILF
+426 AVVLF

-479 VMMLVIGRQ
+479 VMMLIIGRQ
-488 YQVVTHADTGYD
+488 YQMVSNADTGYD
-500 YDNLYYISLFDGN
+500 YKNLYYFDMFDGD
-513 RQAVTRAVRALE
+513 RQALTRAHQTLRN
-525 SLPEVSGVA
+525 LPEVTGVA
-534 TAYNLPFNGSNGDN
+534 AAYNLPFEGSNGDN

-568 DGFYELMGIEFLE
+568 PEFYDLMGIQFLE

-595 KFVKKMAEFTDWSDG
+595 TFVAKMAEFADWSDG
-610 AVGKQVFITGHDRSR
+610 AVGKQIFVTGHERSR
-625 DSQRSYFTISGV
+625 DADRSYFTISGV

-642 IGNLTGVDQRPSA
+642 IGNLTGVDPRPSA

-666 WMPHVLFKMADQV
+666 WMPHTFFKVSPEA
-679 GHDVMTG
+679 
-686 SEHNVMTGSDRSS
+686 
-699 LGKVKATLEQ
+699 LPKVRQALEQ
-709 ALEGREINIVSYEEQ
+709 ALEGREINILSYEEQ
-724 MRAAYDDSKKMR
+724 MRAAYTDSKKMR
-736 NTMALGAVFSL
+736 NTMAIGAVFSL

-757 IKDESLRRS
+757 IRDESLRRS

-771 RKINGATTRNILG
+771 RKINGATTQDILG
-784 VFSMDIMKLSIA
+784 VFAMDILKLSA
-796 AALIACIGAFFVARR
+796 VMAVIACIGAFFVARK

-824 LYFIGGT
+824 LYFIGGA

-837 VLGVVV
+837 VVAVVV
-843 LNCLRIARANPVD
+843 LNCLKIARENPVE
-856 SLKNE
+856 SLKSE

>member
-1 MTIMKTK
+1 MRIK
-8 SDIIIKVLSLGIG
+8 SDILIKVLSLGVG

-35 LSYDSFYKDIDRVYN
+35 LSYDSFYRDIDRVYC
-50 INTWIS
+50 IRTWYS
-56 MQGNEKDYGQ
+56 QHGDEHDYGQ
-66 VSGAVAVGF
+66 VSGAVSVGF

-83 AGTRTT
+83 VGTRTT
-89 YVFNGDTYLDEE
+89 YVFNGDTYLDAD
-101 GNKLKATLVCAD
+101 GNKLKGTLVCAD

-124 LAGDPVKALGKWG
+124 LAGDPVKVLGKWG

-145 AEKIADQVGN
+145 AEKM
-155 DGSVTPDQVGNDGN
+155 
-169 VTPDQVGNDG
+169 
-179 SVTPDQ
+179 
-185 VGNDGSVTPDQVGND
+185 
-200 GSVTPDL
+200 
-207 IGGLSSII
+207 GGMQECI
-215 GKQLANEDMPGL
+215 GKQIANADMDGL

-232 GVFEDFPKNGSLS
+232 GVFEDFPKNGSLD

-256 KQSTDNWNGNDRY
+256 KQSTDNWLGNDRY
-269 KGYVKLMPGVDPN
+269 KGYVKLAPGVDPN
-282 TLADAIRKMQEA
+282 TLTDAIRKMQEA

-305 TSFKYFLKSFS
+305 ISLRYFLSPFS
-316 KMHTSAPEVRQQVV
+316 TMHTSSPEVKTQVI

-339 ILISLLNYILIV
+339 IIISLLNYILIV

-391 VLAAIIIFAGR
+391 ALAAVIIFAGR
-402 SIVEN
+402 GIVEN
-407 LLGVPFT
+407 LLGVPFQ
-414 TLLVPQSMVAIG
+414 TLLVSQSIMAIA
-426 AVILF
+426 AVLVF
-431 VLIISIVVP
+431 VLVISIVVP

-454 NYTENSRNW
+454 NYTENSRRW

-479 VMMLVIGRQ
+479 VMMLIIGRQ
-488 YQVVTHADTGYD
+488 YQKVSNADTGYD
-500 YDNLYYISLFDGN
+500 YKDLYYFDMYDGD
-513 RQAVTRAVRALE
+513 RQALSRAHQTLQR
-525 SLPEVSGVA
+525 LPEVTGVA
-534 TAYNLPFNGSNGDN
+534 SAYNLPFQGSNGDN

-568 DGFYELMGIEFLE
+568 DGFYMLLGIEFQE

-625 DSQRSYFTISGV
+625 DSKQSYFTISGV

-642 IGNLTGVDQRPSA
+642 IGDLTGVDPRPSA
-655 LFYGEIGSMSS
+655 LFYGEIGSMTS
-666 WMPHVLFKMADQV
+666 WMPHTFFRVRPEALP
-679 GHDVMTG
+679 
-686 SEHNVMTGSDRSS
+686 
-699 LGKVKATLEQ
+699 KVRQALEK

-771 RKINGATTRNILG
+771 RKINGATTRDILG
-784 VFSMDIMKLSIA
+784 VFATDIMKLSTVAAVIA
-796 AALIACIGAFFVARR
+796 GIGAFFVARK

-816 AEKVSLNP
+816 AEKVSLSP
-824 LYFIGGT
+824 LYFIGGA

-843 LNCLRIARANPVD
+843 LNCLQIARANPVE